1 MRSLQSPAELSLQN
15 EAELGRSEKA
25 VIHETAV
32 VHPAA
37 ELGAGVQ
44 IGAFS
49 IIGANVTIGDG
60 TVIEPHVIIEPW
72 TTIGSDCR
80 ICSGAILGG
89 RPQDSKFKSE
99 RSYLTIG
106 DRNIIREYVT
116 IHRATGEENVT
127 VVGSEN
133 MLMAYCHIGHNCNL
147 GNGIMMANMV
157 GISGHVIVEDKAVF
171 GGMVGVHQF
180 VRIGYL
186 AMVGGY
192 SKVVQD
198 IPPFMMADGRPTKV
212 YDLNVIGLRRNGV
225 PPKTRSGLKQAYK
238 LLYRSNLNLS
248 QAIETI
254 ESEVEP
260 SPERDYLLEF
270 VRNIK
275 FGFAGRQ
282 LEHRR

>member
-1 MRSLQSPAELSLQN
+1 MRPLQSPTQVSSQDKAEDN
-15 EAELGRSEKA
+15 TKE
-25 VIHETAV
+25 VTIHETAI
-32 VHPAA
+32 VHPSA
-37 ELGAGVQ
+37 ELGVGVQ
-44 IGAFS
+44 VGAFC
-49 IIGANVTIGDG
+49 IIGANVKIGDG
-60 TVIEPHVIIEPW
+60 TIIEPHAMIEPW
-72 TTIGSDCR
+72 TTIGSNNR

-89 RPQDSKFKSE
+89 IPQDGKFKGE
-99 RSYLTIG
+99 RSFLTIG
-106 DRNIIREYVT
+106 DDNIIREYVT
-116 IHRATGEENVT
+116 IHRATGEDNVT
-127 VVGSEN
+127 RIGNGN
-133 MLMAYCHIGHNCNL
+133 MLMAYCHIGHNCVL
-147 GNGIMMANMV
+147 GDGIMMANMV
-157 GISGHVIVEDKAVF
+157 GISGHVRIEDKAVF

-180 VRIGYL
+180 VRIGKL
-186 AMVGGY
+186 AMIGGY

-198 IPPFMMADGRPTKV
+198 VPPFMMADGRPTKV

-225 PPKTRSGLKQAYK
+225 PAKTRSGLRQAYK

-254 ESEVEP
+254 ESEVES

>member
-15 EAELGRSEKA
+15 EAELEKTGEA
-25 VIHETAV
+25 IIHETAI

-49 IIGANVTIGDG
+49 IIGPDATIGDG

-72 TTIGSDCR
+72 TTIGNDCR

-89 RPQDSKFKSE
+89 RPQDSKFKGE

-127 VVGSEN
+127 VLGSEN
-133 MLMAYCHIGHNCNL
+133 MVMAYCHIGHNCTL
-147 GNGIMMANMV
+147 GDGIMMANMV
-157 GISGHVIVEDKAVF
+157 GISGHVIIEDKVVF

-180 VRIGYL
+180 VRIGKL

-212 YDLNVIGLRRNGV
+212 YDPNVIGLRRNGV
-225 PPKTRSGLKQAYK
+225 PPKTRSGLRQAYK